1 MPVNSNY
8 RDVSPLRGSGS
19 INRVLPRARRL
30 ALGLALAAAQQLGI
44 LFTSVLRQT
53 EPVPTHIDFG
63 SSLRYVSVDVQM
75 HNDRISSFK
84 FTYRFFYRGSGLVKT
99 DAGGREK

>member
-1 MPVNSNY
+1 
-8 RDVSPLRGSGS
+8 
-19 INRVLPRARRL
+19 
-30 ALGLALAAAQQLGI
+30 
-44 LFTSVLRQT
+44 
-53 EPVPTHIDFG
+53 
-63 SSLRYVSVDVQM
+63 M